1 MDEGQRSGTVRYAT
15 SIAILVVTLALL
27 GCGALTL
34 LPHQSDSASEI
45 RSLSDL
51 AAAYARVQPGQTR
64 ASQLAALGFDSTTP
78 NVEVLSYFGVM
89 ERFMPRDSTGFDHL
103 NSAIR
108 DCIIEARDRCTAI
121 VMTAG
126 DARRSHGGGVL
137 AAIGFGPAAAAAQ
150 VPEVTLLV
158 QNGRVAYKMI
168 TGMPQPPASR
178 RLAAPVPP
186 HPVAPAAMPVAF
198 RSGF

>member
-1 MDEGQRSGTVRYAT
+1 MEQGQRSGSFRYAT
-15 SIAILVVTLALL
+15 SIAIFVVMLALL

-34 LPHQSDSASEI
+34 LPRQSDNAGEI
-45 RSLSDL
+45 KSLKDL
-51 AAAYARVQPGQTR
+51 ASAYARVQPGLTR
-64 ASQLAALGFDSTTP
+64 ASQLAALGFDTATP

-89 ERFMPRDSTGFDHL
+89 ERFMPRDSTSFDRL
-103 NSAIR
+103 NTAIK

-126 DARRSHGGGVL
+126 DGNRSHGGGVL

-168 TGMPQPPASR
+168 SGMPQAAASR
-178 RLAAPVPP
+178 HIASSAPPPRAAAVI
-186 HPVAPAAMPVAF
+186 PVAYRALY
-198 RSGF
+198 